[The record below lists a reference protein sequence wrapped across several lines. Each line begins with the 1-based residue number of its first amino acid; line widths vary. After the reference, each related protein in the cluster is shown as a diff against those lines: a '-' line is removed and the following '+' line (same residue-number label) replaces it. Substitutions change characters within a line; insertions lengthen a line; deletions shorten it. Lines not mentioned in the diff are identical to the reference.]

1 MKAVL
6 IAVIVMINGEEGNQE
21 ISMKREVVA
30 QYSSVYLCRSE
41 RDRLQPKMPRYA
53 LTCEKR

>member
-1 MKAVL
+1 MTYVL
-6 IAVIVMINGEEGNQE
+6 IAIVIIINGQEGSQE
-21 ISMKREVVA
+21 IIMQREMVA
-30 QYSSVYLCRSE
+30 QYASVYQCRAA

>member
-30 QYSSVYLCRSE
+30 QYSSVYLCRNE